1 MWATLLCPSTV
12 AHKDQ
17 EVQRLPPCGGRE
29 PPGLERHGAAAAA
42 CSVMQ
47 GNPRTRRRR
56 LLRQRAL
63 ARLRVGKA
71 CATVGVQTEWN
82 HDEAA
87 YDQAGSRTG
96 PRLVD
101 GCGIPALPS
110 QVDPNGQ
117 GFEVDPNGQGF
128 EVPESGP
135 LRTPPP
141 ELETPEFADISG
153 QEFVEQARNRL
164 DSIVQTLSTPAE
176 GPDHVSAMAIQL
188 ELCGAARPRLTRLAR
203 EAVEDE
209 NQGGTELVEQIFC
222 LLEQLDA
229 LPKEF
234 ETWAEAAGD
243 KCQLARFNPPPRA
256 NAGSTSISDD
266 AVYAEDAT
274 NPLAKVLGLIDELKT
289 KIVVEGEVEQKAYD
303 EYLQWCQNTVQ
314 GAGFAMETAT
324 KARGELEAKITEL
337 SAEIVEACTNWGL
350 EFWNYVQS
358 VRTHQ
363 WRPDPLQRLPLHS
376 GKMVASQM
384 VCYTVEYTSD
394 TPAGCHFQLTDLL
407 AAIRGLGPGAHEV
420 ERVSQALHVSM
431 RSDVDERTMQAALER
446 LKCKGYIHYDKEKTM
461 VKGEG

>member
-1 MWATLLCPSTV
+1 MAQ
-12 AHKDQ
+12 KDQ

-87 YDQAGSRTG
+87 E
-96 PRLVD
+96 VD
-101 GCGIPALPS
+101 GCGIP
-110 QVDPNGQ
+110 
-117 GFEVDPNGQGF
+117 
-128 EVPESGP
+128 EVPCV
-135 LRTPPP
+135 
-141 ELETPEFADISG
+141 D
-153 QEFVEQARNRL
+153 
-164 DSIVQTLSTPAE
+164 
-176 GPDHVSAMAIQL
+176 
-188 ELCGAARPRLTRLAR
+188 
-203 EAVEDE
+203 
-209 NQGGTELVEQIFC
+209 
-222 LLEQLDA
+222 
-229 LPKEF
+229 
-234 ETWAEAAGD
+234 
-243 KCQLARFNPPPRA
+243 
-256 NAGSTSISDD
+256 
-266 AVYAEDAT
+266 AEDAT
-274 NPLAKVLGLIDELKT
+274 NPFLECEVEDEGSCYPTISNLPQSLRGPPQARRTRSVDYSPSGAVLAFQNRE
-289 KIVVEGEVEQKAYD
+289 VVEQIES
-303 EYLQWCQNTVQ
+303 LNRLL
-314 GAGFAMETAT
+314 AT
-324 KARGELEAKITEL
+324 SARGQEDFDKQQKGADSMLDGKE
-337 SAEIVEACTNWGL
+337 VDEACTNWGL

-358 VRTHQ
+358 VRTHH

-384 VCYTVEYTSD
+384 VCDTVEYTAD
-394 TPAGCHFQLTDLL
+394 TPAGCHFQLTELL

-446 LKCKGYIHYDKEKTM
+446 LKCKGYIHYDNGKIM